1 LQIEHSKTLD
11 HRMFPTSRHNFITT
25 VLGSLGSLIMTSL
38 VVSLQL
44 QREYMPSGTP
54 MCERYFAGALL
65 FLLAET
71 HYTYVT

>member
-25 VLGSLGSLIMTSL
+25 VLGSIMTSL